1 MKHGRRTSRSRTTTR
16 HRIVAGIVT
25 CAAIGALTGTGIA
38 SATSAGTR
46 MASVKNEPTQ
56 CWIAPQKLV
65 TPVAVVLEA
74 DDNSKR
80 STLDGKYDID
90 RLTDLWRVMS
100 SGYEDVKFYLWNEST
115 APTLLTE
122 LSTANSQNFGA
133 TPNKVELSHLNGR
146 IIVNY
151 TSLEAAQF
159 SDAVL
164 WIPDYASKKAF
175 PIVNGSSNVEHQD
188 PASVSK
194 DSWDSGDIVFSG
206 TNGLR
211 KGSMI
216 LLPEASS
223 NFELDGTAINNPAKP
238 VRVTVGNVAVT
249 IGDTD
254 CGLSVSA
261 EPSDGR
267 IPSTTMESGNSIDL
281 TLPATLH
288 WSGGSGIGSL
298 GVTLQS
304 NQTELVE
311 PTLSLE
317 PDGLNPSGSLP
328 GSGAPEDSAPSSK
341 RKAAETPSG
350 SKVPANDKPDSSS
363 GPILAGGVIGLL
375 VGGGAGAALMASRRR
390 NDGTQPGFGT
400 GMAVAGGPP
409 HPYGPGPGGYTTAPA
424 TDAWGNPIMAS
435 ATPPPG
441 PAVADLA
448 RAKRTDQTPRE
459 WTVAVPGGTAVR
471 LDDVGT
477 ARLMPRVTDNGV
489 VWAMGRQDV
498 AATSGWFEKRR
509 GKGEDA
515 EPTLRIHSSGRGIIG
530 VYDGTG
536 GAGATV
542 ARTTGDGT
550 ELSGAWVAS
559 RLVRDVVESWFAIA
573 VSEGDRA
580 LETGELASTL
590 HKVLADEATH
600 LPAARTG
607 VRGSLHRVLPTTA
620 ACVAF
625 DAGANGGTIDALWA
639 GDSRAFVLSPGSGL
653 QALTRDDTREDDALE
668 LIRNDQPM
676 ENLIAADR
684 PFRVNHRRYGIAS
697 PIVLVTAT
705 DGAFGYVRT
714 PAHFEYLLLHAL
726 VTADSMN
733 DWSARLLAAFAEFA
747 ADDVSFSMAAIGFA
761 SFAEL
766 KAQLAARHDY
776 LAAEHWKP
784 FVDNTGDAEAIER
797 LREDSWKVYKDLYVE
812 KLSEPDV
819 AIGAEQR
826 PAGQ

>member
-1 MKHGRRTSRSRTTTR
+1 MKHGRRTSRTRTTTR
-16 HRIVAGIVT
+16 RRIVAGIVT

-38 SATSAGTR
+38 SATSG
-46 MASVKNEPTQ
+46 ETQ
-56 CWIAPQKLV
+56 RVGMRQDDPSCSANGAPMPA
-65 TPVAVVLEA
+65 TVVLVVDWNQIQQGDA
-74 DDNSKR
+74 DTAVSNIKEFADLLSADTKFDYKIATYIYGDTVTSSLQKDEIANAYREDNVDDVRKKLAETSIDTTVLTLNGDLSSVGSKFVTTKKA
-80 STLDGKYDID
+80 SL
-90 RLTDLWRVMS
+90 L
-100 SGYEDVKFYLWNEST
+100 EEKFD
-115 APTLLTE
+115 
-122 LSTANSQNFGA
+122 LSTAIHDDL
-133 TPNKVELSHLNGR
+133 VELKVAFDADLAKRLFPSANPAVVGDLKRSGNSG
-146 IIVNY
+146 
-151 TSLEAAQF
+151 SLTIDSATEGYPQEF
-159 SDAVL
+159 SGSFL
-164 WIPDYASKKAF
+164 LI
-175 PIVNGSSNVEHQD
+175 NGSQVVQCESQD
-188 PASVSK
+188 QAL
-194 DSWDSGDIVFSG
+194 
-206 TNGLR
+206 T
-211 KGSMI
+211 
-216 LLPEASS
+216 LP
-223 NFELDGTAINNPAKP
+223 IK
-238 VRVTVGNVAVT
+238 
-249 IGDTD
+249 
-254 CGLSVSA
+254 LSVSGVSDSYMILA
-261 EPSDGR
+261 SNDDGTKYSVLKEMEPAAAGYTASQVKAFTDR
-267 IPSTTMESGNSIDL
+267 CISENTQTTSGKIKGLECEDVIREI
-281 TLPATLH
+281 
-288 WSGGSGIGSL
+288 GG
-298 GVTLQS
+298 
-304 NQTELVE
+304 
-311 PTLSLE
+311 
-317 PDGLNPSGSLP
+317 
-328 GSGAPEDSAPSSK
+328 
-341 RKAAETPSG
+341 
-350 SKVPANDKPDSSS
+350 KPDSSS

-409 HPYGPGPGGYTTAPA
+409 HPYGPGPGGHTTALA